1 MTEKDLAIGIDLGT
15 TYSCVAIWRN
25 NKVEIIPND
34 TGGRTTPSVVSFS
47 NKDRLIGEAAKS
59 QITKNFANTVYDAKR
74 LIGRLYDDKIV
85 QEDIK
90 HWPFKVVKNPENGKP
105 QICVKFLNEEKK
117 FYAEQISAM
126 VLEKLKK
133 CAKDY
138 LGEEVTDAVIT
149 VPAYFNDQQRQT
161 TKDAGKIAGLN
172 VLRIINEPTA
182 AAIAYGLDHKD
193 DNNDNKILIFD
204 LGGGTF
210 DVSILSLDGTL
221 FEVRATGG
229 DTHLGG
235 EDFDNEILKICLE
248 SFKSQYGI
256 DINENMNDEKC
267 QKAYRR
273 LKVECEK
280 AKRNLSS
287 TLEANI
293 DMDALY
299 KGKDLSITITRPDFE
314 ERCSKL
320 FKKCLDTVESV
331 LKDAG
336 LSKSDI
342 NDIILVG
349 GSTRIPKVQEMVE
362 EYFSKEANK
371 QINADEAVAYG
382 AAVQAAI
389 INDVEDEGLE
399 RLVLLDVTPLSL
411 GTDVQEDIMS
421 VIIPKNTT
429 IPCKE
434 TQTYFTVSDNQ
445 QKMGIKIVQGE
456 RKFCKDNDLLGDFT
470 LPLTTRG
477 PAKSVKVDITLE
489 VDINAIL
496 TVSAVEKGTSGNEKT
511 IKIDN
516 LKDRLTEADIDKLI
530 AEAKKYEANDL
541 KRKEDLLAKTKLQ
554 DLAYSINKSK
564 IKSTTAKNKAKEI
577 IDWIKKNPD
586 LDKREYDKK
595 FNELNNL

>member
-90 HWPFKVVKNPENGKP
+90 HWPFKVVKNPQNGKP

-287 TLEANI
+287 SLEANI

-389 INDVEDEGLE
+389 INDVDDEGLE

-434 TQTYFTVSDNQ
+434 TQTYFTVRDNQ
-445 QKMGIKIVQGE
+445 ERMGIKIVQGE
-456 RKFCKDNDLLGDFT
+456 RKFCKDNDLLGNFT

-516 LKDRLTEADIDKLI
+516 LKDRLTDADIDKLV

>member
-90 HWPFKVVKNPENGKP
+90 HWPFKVVKNPQNGKP

-287 TLEANI
+287 SLEANI

-434 TQTYFTVSDNQ
+434 TQTYFTVRDNQ
-445 QKMGIKIVQGE
+445 ERMGIKIVQGE
-456 RKFCKDNDLLGDFT
+456 RKFCKDNDLLGNFT

>member
-90 HWPFKVVKNPENGKP
+90 HWPFKVVKNPQNGKP

-287 TLEANI
+287 SLEANI

-320 FKKCLDTVESV
+320 FKKCLDTVEAV
-331 LKDAG
+331 LNDAK

-434 TQTYFTVSDNQ
+434 TQTYFTVRDNQ
-445 QKMGIKIVQGE
+445 ERMGIKIVQGE
-456 RKFCKDNDLLGDFT
+456 RKFCKDNDLLGNFT

-516 LKDRLTEADIDKLI
+516 LKDRLTDADIDKLV
-530 AEAKKYEANDL
+530 AEAKKYEANDV
-541 KRKEDLLAKTKLQ
+541 KRKEDLLAKTRLQ

>member
-90 HWPFKVVKNPENGKP
+90 HWPFKVVKNPQNGKP

-138 LGEEVTDAVIT
+138 LGQEVTDAVIT

-287 TLEANI
+287 SLEANI

-320 FKKCLDTVESV
+320 FKKCLDTVEAV
-331 LKDAG
+331 LKDAD

-434 TQTYFTVSDNQ
+434 TQTYYTVRDNQ
-445 QKMGIKIVQGE
+445 ERMGIKIVQGE
-456 RKFCKDNDLLGDFT
+456 RKFCKDNDLLGNFT

-516 LKDRLTEADIDKLI
+516 LKDRLTDADIDKLV

-577 IDWIKKNPD
+577 IDWIKQNPD